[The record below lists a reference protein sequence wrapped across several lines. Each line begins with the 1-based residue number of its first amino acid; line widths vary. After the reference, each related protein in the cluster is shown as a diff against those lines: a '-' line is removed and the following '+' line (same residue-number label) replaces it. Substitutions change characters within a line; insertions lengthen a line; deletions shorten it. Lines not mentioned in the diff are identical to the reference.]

1 MSQSMSLIFVI
12 LLRLIIPLLIFR
24 RPLLGGVASVLLDAV
39 DVNIVRIMGG
49 TFPNYQQL
57 DKYLDTYYLFFEFV
71 VSLGWDHRL
80 AKQTSVLLF
89 LYRVVGVVL
98 FEVTNTR
105 VFLLFFPNLFEYFF
119 LFFVIFKRRY
129 FDSNKVNSW
138 SRVVLILVLLY
149 ILKLPQ
155 EYLLHFKQVSPW
167 LWFATEVLPS
177 LR

>member
-1 MSQSMSLIFVI
+1 MSPIIVI

-39 DVNIVRIMGG
+39 DANIVRLMGG
-49 TFPNYQQL
+49 TFPNYQPL
-57 DKYLDTYYLFFEFV
+57 DKCLDTYYLFFEFV
-71 VSLGWDHRL
+71 VSLGWDHRF
-80 AKQTSVLLF
+80 AKQTSVILF
-89 LYRVVGVVL
+89 LHRVVGVVL

-119 LFFVIFKRRY
+119 LFFLIGKRKL
-129 FDSNKVNSW
+129 FDSDKVNSW
-138 SRVVLILVLLY
+138 SRMVLIVVLLY

-155 EYLLHFKQVSPW
+155 EYLLHYKQVSPW
-167 LWFATEVLPS
+167 LWLTTEVLPN

>member
-1 MSQSMSLIFVI
+1 MSPIFVI

-39 DVNIVRIMGG
+39 DANIVRIMGG

-71 VSLGWDHRL
+71 VSLGWDHKL
-80 AKQTSVLLF
+80 AKQTSVILF

-98 FEVTNTR
+98 FEITNTR
-105 VFLLFFPNLFEYFF
+105 VFLFFFPNLFEYFF
-119 LFFVIFKRRY
+119 LFFLILKRRY

-138 SRVVLILVLLY
+138 SRMVLIVVLLY
-149 ILKLPQ
+149 ILKFPQ
-155 EYLLHFKQVSPW
+155 EYLLHYKQVSPW
-167 LWFATEVLPS
+167 SWFTTEVLPN

>member
-1 MSQSMSLIFVI
+1 
-12 LLRLIIPLLIFR
+12 
-24 RPLLGGVASVLLDAV
+24 VLLDAV

-89 LYRVVGVVL
+89 L
-98 FEVTNTR
+98 
-105 VFLLFFPNLFEYFF
+105 
-119 LFFVIFKRRY
+119 
-129 FDSNKVNSW
+129 DSNKVNSW